1 MPGSKA
7 VSGVHEVES
16 EGWERRTSGRDF
28 DDTGRREFVSF
39 YATRRRAGRL
49 ARHQD
54 ARFSDVEGP
63 LVVDGFHRH
72 GGRFKNGSGFTG
84 GRAVV
89 VGKIARKR
97 GSGSSTGI
105 L

>member
-1 MPGSKA
+1 MRSSQKGGNVVQA
-7 VSGVHEVES
+7 VVTLTTLEGES
-16 EGWERRTSGRDF
+16 LLASMQHGEELADLHVIRMLDFRTWNVLDGD
-28 DDTGRREFVSF
+28 
-39 YATRRRAGRL
+39 L
-49 ARHQD
+49 
-54 ARFSDVEGP
+54 EGP

-72 GGRFKNGSGFTG
+72 GGRFKNGSGFTV